1 MERRESVRRR
11 LRPEARRAELMEAA
25 LAVFAE
31 LGFER
36 ATLHDV
42 AERAGV
48 TKGALYHYFESKDQ
62 LFIEL
67 VRARLGTLVLASDA
81 RIAAADSSATREELL
96 REVLQETWT
105 TLQEPHMVEL
115 SRLVMME
122 LPNFP
127 EVGKAFF
134 DEVVL
139 PARRAMRRIWER
151 EPVAA
156 GDAKRVDALVA
167 SIPSMMFGVA
177 MTRRMLAGIDPQR
190 LDDDLVGRTIVDAL
204 LAGVFP
210 AARAGARPG

>member
-1 MERRESVRRR
+1 MEGREIVRRR
-11 LRPEARRAELMEAA
+11 LRPEARRAELLDAA
-25 LAVFAE
+25 LEVFAE

-36 ATLHDV
+36 ATLHHV

-48 TKGALYHYFESKDQ
+48 TKGALYHYFDSKDH

-81 RIAAADSSATREELL
+81 RIAAADPTATREELL

-105 TLQEPHMVEL
+105 TLQQPHMVEL

-127 EVGKAFF
+127 EVGRAFF

-156 GDAKRVDALVA
+156 GDAGRVDALVA

-177 MTRRMLAGIDPQR
+177 MTRRMFVDIDPLR
-190 LDDDLVGRTIVDAL
+190 LDDELVGRTIVDTL

-210 AARAGARPG
+210 ARGAGAGRR